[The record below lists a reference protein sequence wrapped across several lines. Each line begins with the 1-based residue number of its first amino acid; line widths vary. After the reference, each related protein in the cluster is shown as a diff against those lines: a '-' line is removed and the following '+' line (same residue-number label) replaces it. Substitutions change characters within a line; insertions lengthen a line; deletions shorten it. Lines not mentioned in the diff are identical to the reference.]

1 MYPQTC
7 VELNK
12 YSYTMNTKK
21 LLTLSLT
28 ILLIYPIKRIM
39 ESKKLIS
46 LLTNLIKDFIKLKAK
61 VSLLETKVNE
71 LTKEKKHDRYN

>member
-1 MYPQTC
+1 
-7 VELNK
+7 
-12 YSYTMNTKK
+12 MNTKK

-28 ILLIYPIKRIM
+28 ILLNYPIKRIM

>member
-1 MYPQTC
+1 
-7 VELNK
+7 
-12 YSYTMNTKK
+12 MNTKK
-21 LLTLSLT
+21 LLALSLT

>member
-1 MYPQTC
+1 MC
-7 VELNK
+7 SHIK
-12 YSYTMNTKK
+12 SIKK
-21 LLTLSLT
+21 LLALSLT
-28 ILLIYPIKRIM
+28 ILLNYPIKRIM